1 MFIPNKTVKKIRA
14 ASAAPALHA
23 ACHTKRGSYC
33 GENRYHQLNN
43 HFPSFLFHNNN
54 RPLSPLSPS
63 GRVPRYAH

>member
-33 GENRYHQLNN
+33 GEN
-43 HFPSFLFHNNN
+43 
-54 RPLSPLSPS
+54 
-63 GRVPRYAH
+63 